1 MKQSNTGRTESVP
14 TEKLT
19 SFSTEK
25 SFIIEQN
32 NNSYK
37 QTNSSISN
45 SLPPYQAKAKC
56 KLDDSFKTINDIF
69 LNNETDEELEKLIF
83 EQPLEKAA
91 LGSTMKSSEP
101 KMVGRSQT
109 KRLLLSHLRIMETIL
124 MSDVDSYTELAS
136 TSQEQS
142 VERIFFLRKEGFG
155 KILL

>member
-1 MKQSNTGRTESVP
+1 M
-14 TEKLT
+14 
-19 SFSTEK
+19 
-25 SFIIEQN
+25 
-32 NNSYK
+32 
-37 QTNSSISN
+37 
-45 SLPPYQAKAKC
+45 
-56 KLDDSFKTINDIF
+56 NDIF

-101 KMVGRSQT
+101 KKVGRSQT

-142 VERIFFLRKEGFG
+142 VERIFLRKEGFG